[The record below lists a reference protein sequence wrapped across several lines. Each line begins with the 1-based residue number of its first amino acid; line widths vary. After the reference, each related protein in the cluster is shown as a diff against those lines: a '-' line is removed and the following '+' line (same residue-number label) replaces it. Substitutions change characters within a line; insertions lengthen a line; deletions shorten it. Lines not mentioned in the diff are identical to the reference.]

1 MSEFIWKRSTDKLRE
16 YLKSVELK
24 EYGVKTTGGK
34 KQGKPLAFPTP
45 INMLDA
51 IVEYFEAVDDNPYLI
66 HDFVGKDASSVN
78 RRHHRPYTWHALC
91 LYLGY
96 NTIYFN
102 RFEEQCTEKGFRGGD
117 QYCKV
122 ITHARDIIYDNKF
135 SGASSGIFSHHIIAR
150 DLGLADKKQIE
161 GGDKPIQLLGGQA
174 ADTVPKE

>member
-78 RRHHRPYTWHALC
+78 RRHHRPYT
-91 LYLGY
+91 
-96 NTIYFN
+96 
-102 RFEEQCTEKGFRGGD
+102 
-117 QYCKV
+117 
-122 ITHARDIIYDNKF
+122 
-135 SGASSGIFSHHIIAR
+135 
-150 DLGLADKKQIE
+150 
-161 GGDKPIQLLGGQA
+161 
-174 ADTVPKE
+174 